1 MKFQKSFNL
10 YWSVFYRVHQKFPV
24 RFPWNWV
31 FVLLLAPKIK
41 IKDVSSWF
49 LAWGRFLGSRDRAF
63 GDFDFTTDRQI
74 ILPLGLEK
82 KWSRDDG
89 DLNDAREGI
98 NCQRK
103 KKRRR
108 YTVIISI
115 ERFYTEEKI
124 LKILK
129 ISWRNIWGILS
140 ERQRKILKR
149 RKSGIIIIEI

>member
-1 MKFQKSFNL
+1 MSKILWLTSMSETYVGKTRFARKVFQELLRTGKWIPIYEISKIFQIILIN
-10 YWSVFYRVHQKFPV
+10 FYRVHQKFPV
-24 RFPWNWV
+24 WFPWNWV

-103 KKRRR
+103 K
-108 YTVIISI
+108 
-115 ERFYTEEKI
+115 
-124 LKILK
+124 
-129 ISWRNIWGILS
+129 
-140 ERQRKILKR
+140 
-149 RKSGIIIIEI
+149 

>member
-1 MKFQKSFNL
+1 MSNWAQFCWWDRCRRRMLGKRDLSEQFFQELVRTGKWIPIYEILKILQIILIN
-10 YWSVFYRVHQKFPV
+10 FYRVYRKFPV
-24 RFPWNWV
+24 WFPWNWV

-103 KKRRR
+103 K
-108 YTVIISI
+108 
-115 ERFYTEEKI
+115 
-124 LKILK
+124 
-129 ISWRNIWGILS
+129 
-140 ERQRKILKR
+140 
-149 RKSGIIIIEI
+149 